1 MKIDLHCH
9 SYYSKDGISSPERL
23 IKTALK
29 KGLDGIALTDHNT
42 TAGWKEAMRAAEKLN
57 AVLILGQEIK
67 IKKEGK
73 TIGEILG
80 YFLKEEIEAK
90 GKSIGEIVDEIKK
103 QRGIVIIAHP
113 YHWRKPFKGLEKYK
127 NLADGIEVFNS
138 RSQTKRGNKKA
149 LNFAQ
154 KNNLLMTAGSDA
166 HSCFEVGNA
175 YIETE
180 AKTLDEFKEAILQK
194 RINPVR
200 EHKTPDGFKI
210 IQFSNGVKIIGK
222 QSPIFVQLFA
232 TLGKLIHL
240 FWQPKH

>member
-9 SYYSKDGISSPERL
+9 SYYSRDGISSPEKL
-23 IKTALK
+23 LKTALK

-80 YFLKEEIEAK
+80 YFLKEEINPE
-90 GKSIGEIVDEIKK
+90 GKSVEEIINEIKK
-103 QRGIVIIAHP
+103 QGGIAVVAHP
-113 YHWRKPFKGLEKYK
+113 FYWRKPFRDLEKYK
-127 NLADGIEVFNS
+127 NLADGVEVFNS

-149 LNFAQ
+149 FDFAQ
-154 KNNLLMTAGSDA
+154 KNNLPITAGSDA
-166 HSCFEVGNA
+166 HSCFEVGNG

-180 AKTLDEFKEAILQK
+180 AKTLDELKEAILEK
-194 RINPVR
+194 RL
-200 EHKTPDGFKI
+200 KI
-210 IQFSNGVKIIGK
+210 FGK
-222 QSPIFVQLFA
+222 QSPIFVQIF
-232 TLGKLIHL
+232 TGLGKLLHF
-240 FWQPKH
+240 FWKPK